1 MYFKKNVMFNV
12 AECNLGKGKLEPM
25 LSAAFSGGHA
35 QGFAFTGFVAGVFG
49 LHFSYVCSLF
59 ACLAC
64 HR

>member
-1 MYFKKNVMFNV
+1 M

-35 QGFAFTGFVAGVFG
+35 QGFAFTSFVAGAFG